1 MHEVLHIINKDRS
14 WGGNHFLLAAASIV
28 VIVAG
33 MHAAESILVP
43 FLLAVFLAVLWSS
56 PLFWLQKKG
65 VPMPIAML
73 FVIIT
78 VISIGV
84 ILVAFVGSTL
94 EDLSTAIPSYQTN
107 LDKEIATMIIWLGS
121 IGINIPDQ
129 AMVEILD
136 QDKIM
141 QLLTG
146 VLTGLGELL
155 TSALLVLLMVLF
167 MLLEA
172 SGIPTKLRVALGDAD
187 ATITQL
193 GKIVDSIKRYL
204 AIKTITSLAT
214 GILVA
219 VWLAIIGVDYPL
231 LWGLLAF
238 LLNYIPNIGSF
249 IAAIP
254 ALLVAFIQLGVGA
267 TMFAGIGYLLIN
279 GTIGNVIE
287 PRVMGKGVGLSTL
300 VVFLSLVFWGWVL
313 GAVGML
319 LSVPLTMCIKIALES
334 NEDTRW
340 IAIMM
345 GSESSAESV

>member
-1 MHEVLHIINKDRS
+1 
-14 WGGNHFLLAAASIV
+14 
-28 VIVAG
+28 
-33 MHAAESILVP
+33 
-43 FLLAVFLAVLWSS
+43 
-56 PLFWLQKKG
+56 
-65 VPMPIAML
+65 MPIAML

-78 VISIGV
+78 VIVIGV
-84 ILVAFVGSTL
+84 IFAAFVGSTL
-94 EDLSTAIPSYQTN
+94 EDLSTTIPYYQTN
-107 LDKEIATMIIWLGS
+107 LNQEIATMLVWLEG

-129 AMVEILD
+129 ALVEIVNPE
-136 QDKIM
+136 KIT
-141 QLLTG
+141 QLLTA
-146 VLTGLGELL
+146 VLTGLGELF
-155 TSALLVLLMVLF
+155 TGALLVLLMVLF

-187 ATITQL
+187 TTITQL

-214 GILVA
+214 GILIA
-219 VWLAIIGVDYPL
+219 IWLTIVGVDYPL

-267 TMFAGIGYLLIN
+267 TVLAGVGYLVVN
-279 GTIGNVIE
+279 GLIGNVIE

-313 GAVGML
+313 GSVGML

-334 NEDTRW
+334 SEDTRW
-340 IAIMM
+340 IAILM
-345 GSESSAESV
+345 GSEPSAESA

>member
-1 MHEVLHIINKDRS
+1 
-14 WGGNHFLLAAASIV
+14 
-28 VIVAG
+28 
-33 MHAAESILVP
+33 
-43 FLLAVFLAVLWSS
+43 
-56 PLFWLQKKG
+56 
-65 VPMPIAML
+65 MPIAML

-78 VISIGV
+78 VIVIGV
-84 ILVAFVGSTL
+84 IFAAFVGSTL
-94 EDLSTAIPSYQTN
+94 EDLSTTIPYYQTN
-107 LDKEIATMIIWLGS
+107 LNQEIATMLVWLKG

-129 AMVEILD
+129 ALVEIVNPE
-136 QDKIM
+136 KIT
-141 QLLTG
+141 QLLTA
-146 VLTGLGELL
+146 VLTGLGELF
-155 TSALLVLLMVLF
+155 TGALLVLLMVLF

-187 ATITQL
+187 TTITQL

-214 GILVA
+214 GILIA
-219 VWLAIIGVDYPL
+219 IWLTIVGVDYPL

-267 TMFAGIGYLLIN
+267 TIFAGIGYLVVN
-279 GTIGNVIE
+279 GLIGNVIE

-313 GAVGML
+313 GSVGML

-334 NEDTRW
+334 HEDTRW
-340 IAIMM
+340 IAILM
-345 GSESSAESV
+345 GSEASAESA